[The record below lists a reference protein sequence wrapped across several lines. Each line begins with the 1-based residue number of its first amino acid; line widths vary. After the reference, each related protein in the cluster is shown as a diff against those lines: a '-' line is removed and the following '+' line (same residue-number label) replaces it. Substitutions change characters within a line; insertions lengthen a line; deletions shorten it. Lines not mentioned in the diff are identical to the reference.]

1 MTEQGR
7 TELAENQPDNLG
19 TRSVVDV
26 NAEAEQPQATEDAQV
41 AHPESIVGHDI
52 DDAPAVQD
60 VTQAAQDEAVAPHK
74 ETTEQAEGP
83 TAEASFVPAH
93 KETTEE
99 AEGPTEAVADV
110 AEAATNAVA
119 EAAPSF
125 LERVTGAA
133 AALAERVSEAV
144 APVTEKVSETVTFV
158 AEKVTDAKDAVSEA
172 ATDAQEAVS
181 DAVAPVAAVATDAQD
196 AVAEVAADAKEAVS
210 DAVAPVAEL
219 ATDAQEA
226 VSDAVAP
233 VAAVATD
240 AKDAVAEAATDMQE
254 AVSDAVAPVAEAAAD
269 VTAEAKDVVSDAAA
283 PVAEAASDVT
293 GIVPAAEAS
302 YDPDQAEDGRPRRVK
317 DLSAGMELEGRVT
330 SIALYGVFVDIGVGR
345 DGLVHISEMS
355 ETRIDSPSDVVKIG
369 DTITVRVKSVDPDG
383 RRISLTMR
391 NKERSSE
398 PRHRP
403 RKKSEINREALAALR
418 VGDNISGNITGVSNF
433 GVFVDIGVG
442 KDGLVHVSEL
452 AEGRVEKPEDVVAV
466 GETHTFKILEVDA
479 DGARISLSLRRAQR
493 TQRLQQLEKGQIVEG
508 TISGIAPFGAFI
520 DIGVG
525 RDGLVHI
532 SELSDGRVNKV
543 EDAVK
548 VGDKVMVRVLDVDP
562 QNKRISLTLR
572 LEDKPREVAPREER
586 SARPAREDRGPRPPR
601 PDRSSAPREPEVY
614 TAGAE
619 ADEPFTGDAT
629 IEDLLSKYGSNKRD
643 RRRRD
648 DDEEEDSEDRGS
660 RRQRDAIRRTLQ
672 HMDDE

>member
-7 TELAENQPDNLG
+7 TEMAENLPENDLG

-41 AHPESIVGHDI
+41 AHPESIVGDDI
-52 DDAPAVQD
+52 DNAPAVQD
-60 VTQAAQDEAVAPHK
+60 VTQAVEDAEVAPHQETTAQAEGPTAETSAEAAAETRADEGFVAGYK

-83 TAEASFVPAH
+83 TEPVASADSVSEA
-93 KETTEE
+93 T
-99 AEGPTEAVADV
+99 
-110 AEAATNAVA
+110 
-119 EAAPSF
+119 PSVF
-125 LERVTGAA
+125 DRFTGAA
-133 AALAERVSEAV
+133 AALAEKVSEAV
-144 APVTEKVSETVTFV
+144 APMTEKVSELASSVADKVSDAVTPV
-158 AEKVTDAKDAVSEA
+158 AETVSDATNAVTEK
-172 ATDAQEAVS
+172 AT
-181 DAVAPVAAVATDAQD
+181 DAVAPVAEAVSDTTN
-196 AVAEVAADAKEAVS
+196 AVTEKVS
-210 DAVAPVAEL
+210 DAVAPVAE
-219 ATDAQEA
+219 T
-226 VSDAVAP
+226 
-233 VAAVATD
+233 
-240 AKDAVAEAATDMQE
+240 
-254 AVSDAVAPVAEAAAD
+254 
-269 VTAEAKDVVSDAAA
+269 VSDAAA
-283 PVAEAASDVT
+283 PVAESGETAGVVAA
-293 GIVPAAEAS
+293 AATEAS
-302 YDPDQAEDGRPRRVK
+302 YDPDQAEEGHPRRVK
-317 DLSAGMELEGRVT
+317 DLSAGMELQGRVT

-355 ETRIDSPSDVVKIG
+355 DTRIDSPSDVVKIG
-369 DTITVRVKSVDPDG
+369 DTIAVRVKSVDPDG

-418 VGDNISGNITGVSNF
+418 VGDNISGTITGVSNF

-548 VGDKVMVRVLDVDP
+548 VGDKVMVRVLEVDP

-572 LEDKPREVAPREER
+572 LEDKPRELAPREDR
-586 SARPAREDRGPRPPR
+586 PARPAREDRGPRPPR
-601 PDRSSAPREPEVY
+601 QDRGPSAPREPEVY
-614 TAGAE
+614 STGDV

-648 DDEEEDSEDRGS
+648 DDDEEDSEDRGT